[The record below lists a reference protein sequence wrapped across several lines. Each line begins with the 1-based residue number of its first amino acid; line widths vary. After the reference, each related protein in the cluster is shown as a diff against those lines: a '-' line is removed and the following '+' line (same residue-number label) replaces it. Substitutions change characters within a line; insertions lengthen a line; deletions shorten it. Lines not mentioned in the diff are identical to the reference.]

1 MGKLALYFVILCRVV
16 SAQSDAAFFER
27 KIRPVLAEKCWSCH
41 AASAKLSFAGLQ
53 LDSKAAVAKG
63 SDAGPIIVAG
73 KPEESRLYQ
82 ALLYTGQTKMPP
94 TGKVA
99 PEVLADFRKWILE
112 GAFWPEDNSSS
123 SVKTK
128 TTATN
133 HWAWQPVAKVLPP
146 QVQNPAWPLDDLDR
160 FLLARLESK
169 GLRPVA
175 DAPKDVWLRRVF
187 LDLTGLPPSPAE
199 QQDFLRDGSYQK
211 VVDRLLASPAFGQRW
226 GRHWL
231 DQTYYAD
238 NIEIGRRVPARHA
251 WRYRDYVIDSF
262 NRDIPYPRFILEQL
276 AGDQLTWTRPEERRA
291 NLIATGFLALGPWP
305 LVNADKEQ
313 LKMDVVDLQVDMIGR
328 SFLGLTMGCSRCHDH
343 KFDPITLKDYYG
355 MAGILASTRTLSGRL
370 NLSVFSNVN
379 SVVLPE
385 LPEELTQR
393 AEETR
398 KYWQS
403 LTASRETLAALREK
417 RKPMAKDSEEAKA
430 LDKEIAQANQAVKLL
445 EYLPP
450 MPATAHAVQDTDM
463 PADCRINIRGNAHQL
478 GAETPRSAVV
488 IAGQGGKLDIADFTS
503 GRKELATWIGSKEN
517 PLTARVMV
525 NRIWHHLFGTGI
537 VPNIDNMGTRAAAP
551 SHPELLDFLATD
563 FVDNGWSVKKLIRR
577 IVLSRAYRLSGDSDK
592 KAIETD
598 PENRLLWR
606 MSRRRLEAETI
617 RDSILAISGKLD
629 SSAGGP
635 ALPLQ
640 VKGNV
645 NLAEPEFLNEEATLD
660 PSMRFKRSVYLP
672 VLRKSQMPELDLLN
686 LFNFPDT
693 NQITGARQA
702 TTIPT
707 QALYLLNGPF
717 VQEQAAALAKL
728 LLSSSSSDKE
738 KIELLVRKVYA
749 REVRNGEVE
758 RLLAFATAFAESNPA
773 GGPVEARLEA
783 WKRLCHSLL
792 ISNEFLYRS

>member
-1 MGKLALYFVILCRVV
+1 
-16 SAQSDAAFFER
+16 
-27 KIRPVLAEKCWSCH
+27 
-41 AASAKLSFAGLQ
+41 
-53 LDSKAAVAKG
+53 
-63 SDAGPIIVAG
+63 
-73 KPEESRLYQ
+73 
-82 ALLYTGQTKMPP
+82 
-94 TGKVA
+94 
-99 PEVLADFRKWILE
+99 
-112 GAFWPEDNSSS
+112 
-123 SVKTK
+123 
-128 TTATN
+128 
-133 HWAWQPVAKVLPP
+133 
-146 QVQNPAWPLDDLDR
+146 
-160 FLLARLESK
+160 
-169 GLRPVA
+169 
-175 DAPKDVWLRRVF
+175 
-187 LDLTGLPPSPAE
+187 
-199 QQDFLRDGSYQK
+199 
-211 VVDRLLASPAFGQRW
+211 
-226 GRHWL
+226 
-231 DQTYYAD
+231 
-238 NIEIGRRVPARHA
+238 
-251 WRYRDYVIDSF
+251 
-262 NRDIPYPRFILEQL
+262 
-276 AGDQLTWTRPEERRA
+276 
-291 NLIATGFLALGPWP
+291 
-305 LVNADKEQ
+305 
-313 LKMDVVDLQVDMIGR
+313 
-328 SFLGLTMGCSRCHDH
+328 
-343 KFDPITLKDYYG
+343 
-355 MAGILASTRTLSGRL
+355 
-370 NLSVFSNVN
+370 
-379 SVVLPE
+379 
-385 LPEELTQR
+385 
-393 AEETR
+393 
-398 KYWQS
+398 
-403 LTASRETLAALREK
+403 
-417 RKPMAKDSEEAKA
+417 
-430 LDKEIAQANQAVKLL
+430 
-445 EYLPP
+445 
-450 MPATAHAVQDTDM
+450 M

-537 VPNIDNMGTRAAAP
+537 VPNIDNMGTRAMPP

-707 QALYLLNGPF
+707 QALFLLNAPF
-717 VQEQAAALAKL
+717 VQEQAAVLAKL
-728 LLSSSSSDKE
+728 LLSSPSSDKE

-749 REVRNGEVE
+749 REVRSGEVE
-758 RLLAFATAFAESNPA
+758 RLLSFATAFAERNPN

>member
-1 MGKLALYFVILCRVV
+1 
-16 SAQSDAAFFER
+16 
-27 KIRPVLAEKCWSCH
+27 
-41 AASAKLSFAGLQ
+41 
-53 LDSKAAVAKG
+53 
-63 SDAGPIIVAG
+63 
-73 KPEESRLYQ
+73 
-82 ALLYTGQTKMPP
+82 
-94 TGKVA
+94 
-99 PEVLADFRKWILE
+99 
-112 GAFWPEDNSSS
+112 
-123 SVKTK
+123 
-128 TTATN
+128 
-133 HWAWQPVAKVLPP
+133 
-146 QVQNPAWPLDDLDR
+146 
-160 FLLARLESK
+160 
-169 GLRPVA
+169 
-175 DAPKDVWLRRVF
+175 
-187 LDLTGLPPSPAE
+187 
-199 QQDFLRDGSYQK
+199 
-211 VVDRLLASPAFGQRW
+211 
-226 GRHWL
+226 
-231 DQTYYAD
+231 
-238 NIEIGRRVPARHA
+238 
-251 WRYRDYVIDSF
+251 
-262 NRDIPYPRFILEQL
+262 
-276 AGDQLTWTRPEERRA
+276 
-291 NLIATGFLALGPWP
+291 
-305 LVNADKEQ
+305 
-313 LKMDVVDLQVDMIGR
+313 MIGR

-728 LLSSSSSDKE
+728 LLSSCWPLPQRLQKA
-738 KIELLVRKVYA
+738 IPPAA
-749 REVRNGEVE
+749 RWKPG
-758 RLLAFATAFAESNPA
+758 LKPGSASATH
-773 GGPVEARLEA
+773 
-783 WKRLCHSLL
+783 C
-792 ISNEFLYRS
+792 